1 MNIID
6 RATNHYSAQNRLIIN
21 VPEWSE
27 TDDPLEIHVLPM
39 TMAEVNMMQKIASK
53 KASNIEQAANII
65 VVKAKNKTGK
75 RLFKITDRDKL
86 MQECDYRVVSRIA
99 EKIEEHFFGDMETH
113 KGNSDATTSAVPS

>member
-1 MNIID
+1 MSIID
-6 RATNHYSAQNRLIIN
+6 KATSHYSSQNRLIIN
-21 VPEWSE
+21 VPEWE
-27 TDDPLEIHVLPM
+27 QEIHVLPM

-65 VVKAKNKTGK
+65 VVKAKDKDGK

-99 EKIEEHFFGDMETH
+99 EKIEEHFFGDTETH
-113 KGNSDATTSAVPS
+113 KGNSDAIHTDEPS